1 MTATMSMTMRNLIAL
16 TIVPR
21 EAVELTGNPAPH
33 GAYRKL
39 LEMARDAQFETVQ
52 VGRQHHIERS
62 LLPKVA
68 ALLGMD
74 APVSALQAGQPT
86 RAAADCAAA

>member
-1 MTATMSMTMRNLIAL
+1 MTATMMNLIPL
-16 TIVPR
+16 TNAPR
-21 EAVELTGNPAPH
+21 EAASLTGNTAPA
-33 GAYRKL
+33 GSYRKL

-52 VGRQHHIERS
+52 VGRQHHVERS

-74 APVSALQAGQPT
+74 APISALQAGQPT